1 MNRVHRQREI
11 ITRDAYNVKV
21 LHVHTCKTF
30 RVTMSTR
37 LTSLLAHISV
47 GPQNSSVHVIKNRTR
62 WIIHYREYFVVE
74 VSRHRRKI
82 VRVKSL
88 FRNFDIS
95 MFLASNIPRFL
106 FSLWSKRSLQITR
119 YTLSRN
125 EKIRIKISESRNVDI
140 DTLTH
145 VGALLVLG
153 FSEVKNDRKLSDEK
167 WDVVVRKKWYVETI
181 HRVSSICEREY
192 TIVRKL

>member
-82 VRVKSL
+82 VRVNHYFEISI
-88 FRNFDIS
+88 FRCF
-95 MFLASNIPRFL
+95 
-106 FSLWSKRSLQITR
+106 SLQISRDFFSRFDPNVLCKSHDTHYRVMKRFAENKRIPKRRHRHVDTR
-119 YTLSRN
+119 RSATCSR
-125 EKIRIKISESRNVDI
+125 I
-140 DTLTH
+140 
-145 VGALLVLG
+145 
-153 FSEVKNDRKLSDEK
+153 
-167 WDVVVRKKWYVETI
+167 
-181 HRVSSICEREY
+181 
-192 TIVRKL
+192 